1 MTHFIDSI
9 RSVMHERA
17 QAAAIIQ
24 LNGTVAPQRVVTYGA
39 LDRDCRALTAALAG
53 WCAPGATVGLVAA
66 NSVAWIEADLA
77 LLLGGYVEVPVPLA
91 FSAEQAAHLLTSCSV
106 VLTDDEGQ
114 RRFEAWRADAPH
126 AFQSVPCL
134 RIAQLVDGASA
145 AATAQAPAACTR
157 EDRVCKVIHTSGTTS
172 APKGVRIRSHGL
184 DALLAS
190 LWRNAAPHDY
200 ARYLNLVPFSLLIEQ
215 VTALYM
221 PFSVGGCVVLPPAG
235 EAPLGD
241 PGALVADKLALM
253 RRARPSAMTLPPS
266 LVEAL
271 ANAADRLERLDTGPL
286 CQALFGRT
294 TAPLIAAGGAPV
306 AATTIHRLA
315 RRGIPVLQGYG
326 LSENSS
332 VVSWNT
338 RAGNRIGSVGKPL
351 AHVACRLAPDG
362 ELGIRSTSLFAGY
375 SGSDPSACHTDAD
388 GWLWTGDLA
397 EIDADGFITI
407 IGRKKNLI
415 ITAHGR
421 NVSPEPAEA
430 SYRSVPGVAD
440 IVLLGEGQETLSAFV
455 LTAAGVDPMALRGE
469 LERHGERWLSGVER
483 ASAFLFEAD
492 APALRA
498 SLFTVTG
505 RPRRPEIERHV
516 RERHARARL
525 AETTTLHQIQ
535 SQGDTRAN

>member
-1 MTHFIDSI
+1 MMHFIDAI
-9 RSVMHERA
+9 RTTMRDSADAV
-17 QAAAIIQ
+17 AIVQ
-24 LNGTVAPQRVVTYGA
+24 LGGTASPGRVVTYGTLAEESNA
-39 LDRDCRALTAALAG
+39 LAAALAAR
-53 WCAPGATVGLVAA
+53 CAPGSTVGLVAA

-77 LLLGGYVEVPVPLA
+77 LLMGGHVEVPVPLA
-91 FSAEQAAHLLTSCSV
+91 FSAEQAAHLLAACSV
-106 VLTDDEGQ
+106 VLTDDEGL
-114 RRFEAWRADAPH
+114 RRFEAWRAAAPQ
-126 AFQSVPCL
+126 AFQSMPCL
-134 RIAQLVDGASA
+134 SIGELVEG
-145 AATAQAPAACTR
+145 AATVTARALSIGTQA
-157 EDRVCKVIHTSGTTS
+157 DRVCKVIHTSGTTS
-172 APKGVRIRSHGL
+172 APKGVRIRVNGL

-190 LWRNAAPHDY
+190 LWRHAARDEY
-200 ARYLNLVPFSLLIEQ
+200 VRYLNLVPFSLLIEQ

-221 PFSVGGCVVLPPAG
+221 PFTAGGTVVLPPVG

-241 PGALVADKLALM
+241 PGAVAADKLALL
-253 RRARPSAMTLPPS
+253 RRACPSAVTLPPS

-271 ANAADRLERLDTGPL
+271 AVAADRLPDLDTLAL
-286 CQALFGRT
+286 CEAMFGRP

-306 AATTIHRLA
+306 AAATIRRLDA
-315 RRGIPVLQGYG
+315 RGITVLQGYG

-338 RAGNRIGSVGKPL
+338 RAENRIGSVGKPL
-351 AHVACRLAPDG
+351 AHVACKLGPDG
-362 ELGIRSTSLFAGY
+362 ELAVRSASLFAGY

-430 SYRSVPGVAD
+430 SYRSVAGVAD

-455 LTAAGVDPMALRGE
+455 LTAPGADHGALRHA

-483 ASAFLFEAD
+483 ASTFVFEPD

-505 RPRRPEIERHV
+505 RPRRQDVERHV
-516 RERHARARL
+516 RARA
-525 AETTTLHQIQ
+525 AATTTRQL
-535 SQGDTRAN
+535 

>member
-1 MTHFIDSI
+1 MMHFIDRI
-9 RSVMHERA
+9 RTAMRERA
-17 QAAAIIQ
+17 DAPAIVQ
-24 LNGTVAPQRVVTYGA
+24 LGGTESPGRLVTYGTLERECNA
-39 LDRDCRALTAALAG
+39 LAAALAAC
-53 WCAPGATVGLVAA
+53 CAPGTTVGLVAA

-77 LLLGGYVEVPVPLA
+77 LLMGGHVEVPVPLA
-91 FSAEQAAHLLTSCSV
+91 FSAEQAAHLLASCSV
-106 VLTDDEGQ
+106 VLTDGEGQ

-126 AFQSVPCL
+126 EFQSMPCL
-134 RIAQLVDGASA
+134 SIGALVDGAA
-145 AATAQAPAACTR
+145 AVTAQALSAGTLA
-157 EDRVCKVIHTSGTTS
+157 DRICKVIHTSGTTS
-172 APKGVRIRSHGL
+172 APKGVRIRANGL

-190 LWRNAAPHDY
+190 LWRHATREDY
-200 ARYLNLVPFSLLIEQ
+200 VRYLNLVPFSLLIEQ

-221 PFSVGGCVVLPPAG
+221 PFAAGGTVVLPPVG

-241 PGALVADKLALM
+241 PGAVAADKLALL
-253 RRARPSAMTLPPS
+253 RRARPSAVTLPPS

-271 ANAADRLERLDTGPL
+271 ARAADRLPDLDTAAL
-286 CQALFGRT
+286 CAALFGRP

-306 AATTIHRLA
+306 AAATIGRLA
-315 RRGIPVLQGYG
+315 ERGITVLQGYG

-338 RAGNRIGSVGKPL
+338 RAENHIGSVGKPL
-351 AHVACRLAPDG
+351 AHVACKLGPDG
-362 ELGIRSTSLFAGY
+362 ELGIRSASLFAGY

-397 EIDADGFITI
+397 AIDADGFITI

-440 IVLLGEGQETLSAFV
+440 IVLLGEGQETLSAYV
-455 LTAAGVDPMALRGE
+455 LVAAGVDQHALRRE

-483 ASAFLFEAD
+483 AGTFVLEAD

-498 SLFTVTG
+498 GLFTVTG
-505 RPRRPEIERHV
+505 RPRRQDVERHV
-516 RERHARARL
+516 RQRHILERQAGKLQGGLPA
-525 AETTTLHQIQ
+525 ATTPSHQH
-535 SQGDTRAN
+535 

>member
-1 MTHFIDSI
+1 MTRFIDRI
-9 RSVMHERA
+9 RATMRE
-17 QAAAIIQ
+17 QAAATAIVQ
-24 LNGTVAPQRVVTYGA
+24 LAGSVTPERTVTYGTLERECNA
-39 LDRDCRALTAALAG
+39 LAAALTQR
-53 WCAPGATVGLVAA
+53 CAPGATVGLVAA
-66 NSVAWIEADLA
+66 NSIAWIEADLA
-77 LLLGGYVEVPVPLA
+77 LLLGGFVEVPVPLA
-91 FSAEQAAHLLTSCSV
+91 FSAEQAAHLLAACSV
-106 VLTDDEGQ
+106 VLTDDEGLC
-114 RRFEAWRADAPH
+114 RFEQWRAAAPQ
-126 AFQSVPCL
+126 AFQDMPCL
-134 RIAQLVDGASA
+134 SIGALAGRAVAAIA
-145 AATAQAPAACTR
+145 APGPQ
-157 EDRVCKVIHTSGTTS
+157 DRVCKVIHTSGTTS
-172 APKGVRIRSHGL
+172 APKGVRIRAHGL

-190 LWRNAAPHDY
+190 LWQHATVEDY

-221 PFSVGGCVVLPPAG
+221 PFMAGGTVVLPPTG
-235 EAPLGD
+235 EKPLGD
-241 PGALVADKLALM
+241 PGAVAADKLALL
-253 RRARPSAMTLPPS
+253 RRARPSAVTLPPS

-271 ANAADRLERLDTGPL
+271 ANAAERLPHLDTAAL
-286 CQALFGRT
+286 CEALFGRA

-306 AATTIHRLA
+306 AAATIERLA
-315 RRGIPVLQGYG
+315 RRGIVVLQGYG

-338 RAGNRIGSVGKPL
+338 RAANRIGSVGRPL
-351 AHVACRLAPDG
+351 AHVACKLGPDG
-362 ELGIRSTSLFAGY
+362 ELAVRSASLFAGY
-375 SGSDPSACHTDAD
+375 SGSDPSACHTDAE

-397 EIDADGFITI
+397 EIDADGYITI

-455 LTAAGVDPMALRGE
+455 LTAPGVDQGVLRGE

-483 ASAFLFEAD
+483 ASDFVFEAD

-505 RPRRPEIERHV
+505 RPRRPEVERYV
-516 RERHARARL
+516 RARA
-525 AETTTLHQIQ
+525 A
-535 SQGDTRAN
+535 

>member
-1 MTHFIDSI
+1 MRHFIDTM
-9 RSVMHERA
+9 RATMRERA
-17 QAAAIIQ
+17 GAVAIVQ
-24 LNGTVAPQRVVTYGA
+24 LGGTASAGRVVTYGTLQQECNA
-39 LDRDCRALTAALAG
+39 LAAALAAR
-53 WCAPGATVGLVAA
+53 CAPGSTVGIVAA

-77 LLLGGYVEVPVPLA
+77 LLMGGHVEVPVPLA
-91 FSAEQAAHLLTSCSV
+91 FSAEQAAHLLSACSV
-106 VLTDDEGQ
+106 VLTDDEGG
-114 RRFEAWRADAPH
+114 RRFEQWRAAAPQAFH
-126 AFQSVPCL
+126 AMPCL
-134 RIAQLVDGASA
+134 AIDQLIGDA
-145 AATAQAPAACTR
+145 AGVTAQALSASTLA
-157 EDRVCKVIHTSGTTS
+157 DRVCKVIHTSGTTS
-172 APKGVRIRSHGL
+172 APKGVRIRAHGL

-190 LWRNAAPHDY
+190 LWGHATRDDY
-200 ARYLNLVPFSLLIEQ
+200 VRYLNLVPFSLLIEQ

-221 PFSVGGCVVLPPAG
+221 PFMAGGTVVLPPVG

-241 PGALVADKLALM
+241 PGAMVADKLALL
-253 RRARPSAMTLPPS
+253 RRARPTAVTLPPS

-271 ANAADRLERLDTGPL
+271 ASAADRLPGLDTEAL
-286 CQALFGRT
+286 CEALFGRE

-306 AATTIHRLA
+306 AAATIERLA
-315 RRGIPVLQGYG
+315 RRGIVVLQGYG

-338 RAGNRIGSVGKPL
+338 RAENRIGSVGKPL
-351 AHVACRLAPDG
+351 PHVACKLGPDG
-362 ELGIRSTSLFAGY
+362 ELGVRSASLFAGY
-375 SGSDPSACHTDAD
+375 SGSDPSACHTDAE

-415 ITAHGR
+415 ITAQGR

-455 LTAAGVDPMALRGE
+455 LTAPGVDQGALRGE

-483 ASAFLFEAD
+483 ASDFVFEAD

-505 RPRRPEIERHV
+505 RPRRQDVERHV
-516 RERHARARL
+516 RAKVAS
-525 AETTTLHQIQ
+525 ATMPHQL
-535 SQGDTRAN
+535 